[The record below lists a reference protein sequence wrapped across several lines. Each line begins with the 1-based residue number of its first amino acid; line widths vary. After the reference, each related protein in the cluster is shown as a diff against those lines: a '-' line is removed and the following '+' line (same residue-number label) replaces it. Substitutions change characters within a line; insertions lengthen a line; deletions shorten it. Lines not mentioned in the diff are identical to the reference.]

1 MKKNNLWNTFSV
13 GKKVGMTVF
22 LIVNT
27 LTAGS
32 LNFIVSAVMM
42 PMALMTLYKH
52 YEGFDR
58 CTEGLKYIGGFA
70 LSAIANALTFGAI
83 SWYSTFGDLE
93 NVDEMF
99 RDGKNIMYVIAEEI
113 DFED

>member
-13 GKKVGMTVF
+13 WKKVGMTVF
-22 LIVNT
+22 LIANT

-58 CTEGLKYIGGFA
+58 CIEGLKYIGGFA
-70 LSAIANALTFGAI
+70 LGVVVNALTFGAI

-99 RDGKNIMYVIAEEI
+99 RDGKNVMYVIAEEI